1 MAGPCEFWT
10 RPRADPA
17 ADRAERQAASRWW
30 WQRPAV
36 VARAAHGVPA
46 FVRPPAS
53 PQRAGAT
60 GCSDT
65 GADTTGRTNGRT
77 TPSLSRTARTGAGAV
92 RTGAV
97 VAGAGIAA
105 TNGR

>member
-1 MAGPCEFWT
+1 MAEPCGSSI
-10 RPRADPA
+10 RPRADPT
-17 ADRAERQAASRWW
+17 ADRRERQAASRWW

-53 PQRAGAT
+53 PQRVGAT

-65 GADTTGRTNGRT
+65 GADTTGRTKGRT
-77 TPSLSRTARTGAGAV
+77 TPSLSRAARTGAGAG
-92 RTGAV
+92 RTGAG
-97 VAGAGIAA
+97 VAGAEIAV
-105 TNGR
+105 